1 MAVNSH
7 HLLIRNATQKKTPGI
22 LIISQFVEFRG
33 KRLTAW
39 SFFVFRGYQFT
50 SQGVRKKVFDL
61 LSKYS

>member
-39 SFFVFRGYQFT
+39 SFCKSIHSAMFAK
-50 SQGVRKKVFDL
+50 RKSFIL
-61 LSKYS
+61 NC